1 MASRVA
7 NFIIMVGLGLC
18 STLRFRM
25 VSDPGLLILMKFID
39 LFLIFSINSS
49 HLAMLGRL
57 MDLTD
62 VRLAI

>member
-7 NFIIMVGLGLC
+7 NFIIMVGLGLY

-25 VSDPGLLILMKFID
+25 YSDPALLILMKFID
-39 LFLIFSINSS
+39 LFLIFFNRCKS
-49 HLAMLGRL
+49 LANARSFNGSA
-57 MDLTD
+57 D